1 MKFESMETIL
11 LEKSINNKTV
21 QLIRYLM
28 DKDRDYTVRTLK
40 ADTGEIIFQE
50 KYILSYQEA
59 CEEYQTQYKNIKERV
74 HGKEKSKC

>member
-1 MKFESMETIL
+1 METIL
-11 LEKSINNKTV
+11 QAKTVNNKTV

-28 DKDRDYTVRTLK
+28 DKDRDYTVRTIK
-40 ADTGEIIFQE
+40 TITGEIIFQE
-50 KYILSYQEA
+50 KYIPSYQEA

>member
-1 MKFESMETIL
+1 METIL
-11 LEKSINNKTV
+11 QAKTVNNKTV

-28 DKDRDYTVRTLK
+28 DKDRDYTVRTIK
-40 ADTGEIIFQE
+40 TITGEILFQE
-50 KYILSYQEA
+50 KYIPSYQEA